1 MREDTDSEF
10 QIVFSTLD
18 LTQGQVLRAL
28 LRSERIPAV
37 LLDEHTIQ
45 TQQLWAPAMGG
56 VRIRVPAEYAAQAK
70 RIIAEFQ
77 AGTFELPEDDLPPAP
92 ARP

>member
-1 MREDTDSEF
+1 MARFGEADFET
-10 QIVFSTLD
+10 VFRTLD

-28 LRSERIPAV
+28 LSSERIPAV

-56 VRIRVPAEYAAQAK
+56 VRIRVPTEYAEQAK